1 MTWSFERKNSRGR
14 HYLCL
19 VQKKRT
25 PKGPRNVKQIYLG
38 TADALFERL
47 QGPPSTPLRSFPFG
61 LGAGLY
67 HAFVATGLQQGF
79 ARCTPRSLFDG
90 YRVENVLFLQLVG
103 RVEKP
108 LSREEMAPWVSRSAL
123 DLLVP
128 SMGHPSSR
136 TLRRYLKRLYGRE
149 EGPERGEGVL
159 SRAVARRIEEHVFR
173 TLLSKG
179 IDPRFLLFDT
189 TNFFAYHQGGQLWRR
204 AHGKEKRYDKLHV
217 GLGMVT
223 LGNLPCLTEVY
234 PANEADPKVFAR
246 VFDTLVKRLVDLD
259 VATKKLIMVF
269 DRGINSEDNFALV
282 TGAMHVI
289 AALNRSHARKLFEVP
304 LERFREVSKDRE
316 ERPIRGFATLWEGF
330 GQEWRVLVVYRKA
343 EAEHDRKTWE
353 EIRARVLA
361 GVERLRKAPARQEKA
376 LWRKLSELI
385 PRDYQS
391 EFEVKVEEV
400 PVMRKGKPTK
410 GYLPTVRVDEGAEAR
425 LLASFGKAALITD
438 LPAEELSDAELVEGM
453 TARAQ
458 VEEDFRWLKDRHVV
472 SVKPFYLWHDAT
484 VPGHIFLCVMGLL
497 LLRYLQWELR
507 ELNLSMPR
515 LVELLERIR
524 VVLVR
529 AQDGSPK
536 MVLEQMDR
544 EEALVF
550 SKLNLGRFI
559 PSVE

>member
-1 MTWSFERKNSRGR
+1 
-14 HYLCL
+14 
-19 VQKKRT
+19 
-25 PKGPRNVKQIYLG
+25 
-38 TADALFERL
+38 
-47 QGPPSTPLRSFPFG
+47 
-61 LGAGLY
+61 
-67 HAFVATGLQQGF
+67 
-79 ARCTPRSLFDG
+79 
-90 YRVENVLFLQLVG
+90 
-103 RVEKP
+103 
-108 LSREEMAPWVSRSAL
+108 MAPWVSRSAL

-128 SMGHPSSR
+128 SMGRPSSR
-136 TLRRYLKRLYGRE
+136 TLRRYLKRLYGKG
-149 EGPERGEGVL
+149 EGPERGEGTL
-159 SRAVARRIEEHVFR
+159 SRAATRKIEEQVFR
-173 TLLSKG
+173 TLLAKG

-189 TNFFAYHQGGQLWRR
+189 TNFFAYHRGGSLWKR

-246 VFDTLVKRLVDLD
+246 VFDTLVKRLVDLE

-282 TGAMHVI
+282 TDTMHVI
-289 AALNRSHARKLFEVP
+289 AALNRSHARKLFETP
-304 LERFREVSKDRE
+304 LEKFHEVTKDRE
-316 ERPIRGFATLWEGF
+316 ERQVLGFATRWNGF
-330 GQEWRVLVVYRKA
+330 GQNWRVLVVHRKA
-343 EAEHDRKTWE
+343 EAEHDRKAWE

-361 GVERLRKAPARQEKA
+361 GAERLRKAPAFQEKA
-376 LWRKLSELI
+376 LWRKITELV
-385 PRDYQS
+385 PRDYSS
-391 EFEVKVEEV
+391 EFEVKVEV
-400 PVMRKGKPTK
+400 VKVMRKGEVVN
-410 GYLPTVRVDEGAEAR
+410 GYLPAVRVDEAAEAR
-425 LLASFGKAALITD
+425 LIASFGKAALITD
-438 LPAEELSDAELVEGM
+438 LPVKGLSDAELVEGM

-507 ELNLSMPR
+507 ELKLSMPR

-529 AQDGSPK
+529 GPDGSPK

>member
-1 MTWSFERKNSRGR
+1 M
-14 HYLCL
+14 CL
-19 VQKKRT
+19 VQKVRT

-38 TADALFERL
+38 TADALFEKL

-67 HAFVATGLQQGF
+67 HAFGATGLQEGF
-79 ARCTPRSLFDG
+79 ARHTPRSLFDG
-90 YRVENVLFLQLVG
+90 YRVENVLFLQLAG

-136 TLRRYLKRLYGRE
+136 TLRRYLKRLYGKD
-149 EGPERGEGVL
+149 EGPERGEGIL
-159 SRAVARRIEEHVFR
+159 SRAATRRIEEHVFR
-173 TLLSKG
+173 TLLAKG

-189 TNFFAYHQGGQLWRR
+189 TNFFAYHRGGSLWKR

-246 VFDTLVKRLVDLD
+246 VFETLVKRLVDLE

-269 DRGINSEDNFALV
+269 DRGINSEDNFARV
-282 TGAMHVI
+282 TDAMHVI
-289 AALNRSHARKLFEVP
+289 AALNRSHARKLFETP
-304 LERFREVSKDRE
+304 LEKFHKVTTDRE
-316 ERPIRGFATLWEGF
+316 ERPVLGFATGWNGF
-330 GQEWRVLVVYRKA
+330 GQDWRALVVYRKA

-361 GVERLRKAPARQEKA
+361 GAEKLRKAPAHQEKA
-376 LWRKLSELI
+376 LWRKLSELV
-385 PRDYQS
+385 PRDYAS

-400 PVMRKGKPTK
+400 PVMRKGKPAK

-438 LPAEELSDAELVEGM
+438 LPAEELSDTELVEGM

-458 VEEDFRWLKDRHVV
+458 IEEDFRWLKDRHVV

-507 ELNLSMPR
+507 ELKLSMPR
-515 LVELLERIR
+515 LVEILERIR

-529 AQDGSPK
+529 SPDGTPK